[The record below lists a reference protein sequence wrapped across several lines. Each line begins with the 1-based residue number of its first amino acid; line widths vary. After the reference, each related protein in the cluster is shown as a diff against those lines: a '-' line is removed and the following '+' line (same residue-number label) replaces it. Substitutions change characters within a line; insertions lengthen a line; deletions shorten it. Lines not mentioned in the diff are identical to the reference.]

1 MSVFSELR
9 AVNSLAGDVTM
20 SFKVVDA
27 DLP

>member
-9 AVNSLAGDVTM
+9 AVNSLARDVTV
-20 SFKVVDA
+20 SFKVMDA